1 MASVID
7 LRIKMYLTLIIL
19 FAIGFGIIYGVLFIL
34 GAGLLV
40 VIPVAALFFLLQWYI
55 SPTILKATAHLHYLE
70 KGEHP
75 ELQKIVNEAVKEAG
89 VSMPRIAIAPNK
101 DPNAYVFGRT
111 RKSATLVV
119 HEGLI
124 PLLNQNEMKAVLSHE
139 VGHLKHNDVVVMT
152 VVSFIPVLAYI
163 IAQSMFFSG
172 MFGGMGNS
180 RNNSGAIAIV
190 VGAIA
195 FVVYLIAQLFI
206 LSLSRTRES
215 YADDYSAEATR
226 HPEYLATSLIKIT
239 SDNVNTQPT
248 TQTSTT
254 ARSFYIVDFFGA
266 DRDVKEL
273 EEHAEEIQ
281 GLLPGVNVYKLIE
294 RAKATKRSAWHSL
307 NSIFATHPSAY
318 RRILDLAEISKESG
332 MRSH

>member
-1 MASVID
+1 MAGVID
-7 LRIKMYLTLIIL
+7 LRIKMYLTLIVI
-19 FAIGFGIIYGVLFIL
+19 FAIGFGIIYAILFLL
-34 GAGLLV
+34 GAGLMV

-55 SPTILKATAHLHYLE
+55 SPAILKAAAHLHYLE
-70 KGEHP
+70 KDEHP
-75 ELQKIVNEAVKEAG
+75 DLQKIVQEIVKEAD
-89 VSMPRIAIAPNK
+89 VPMPKIAIAPNK

-124 PLLNQNEMKAVLSHE
+124 PLLSHNEMRAVLSHE
-139 VGHLKHNDVVVMT
+139 IGHLKHNDVVVMT

-180 RNNSGAIAIV
+180 RNNSGAVAII
-190 VGAIA
+190 VGILA
-195 FVVYLIAQLFI
+195 FAVYFIAQLFI

-215 YADDYSAEATR
+215 YADDYSAESTR

-239 SDNVNTQPT
+239 SDNVNTQPS
-248 TQTSTT
+248 TQASST

-273 EEHAEEIQ
+273 EEHAEEIR
-281 GLLPGVNVYKLIE
+281 GLLPGVDVYKLIE
-294 RAKATKRSAWHSL
+294 RAKGTKRSAWHSM
-307 NSIFATHPSAY
+307 NSVFATHPSAY